1 MKKLF
6 LSLTLLLSVLFGQAQ
21 FSKARLQATGL
32 TCAMCSNAINK
43 ALQKIAFIESVS
55 PDIKNSTFDIVFK
68 KNAEVDIDA
77 LRKAVEDAGFFV
89 GGLNLT
95 GNFRDLMVGN
105 DEKVKLGKNNLQF
118 LDVSKQTLN
127 GEKTIRV
134 LNKEYVTAK
143 EYKKYSIATKN
154 KMLQSEKEENGKVL
168 LVTI

>member
-6 LSLTLLLSVLFGQAQ
+6 LLVTLVSTVLLSQAQ

-43 ALQKIAFIESVS
+43 ALQKVSFVESVS
-55 PDIKNSTFDIVFK
+55 SDIKNSAFDIVFK
-68 KNAEVDIDA
+68 NNAEVDIDV

-95 GNFRDLMVGN
+95 GNFTGLKIGN
-105 DEKVKLGKNNLQF
+105 DEKVKLGRNSLRF
-118 LDVSKQTLN
+118 LEVGNQTLN

-143 EYKKYSIATKN
+143 EFKKYSLAIKN
-154 KMLQSEKEENGKVL
+154 KIQQSEKEENGKVF